1 MKLVALV
8 MLPALIGSAA
18 FAQTSVTSAA
28 QTSKPAASKSPTKKQ
43 GEEPTKDLFG
53 GGSKIEG
60 PITTE
65 IYADE
70 AFFDSN
76 KNVGVFTGH
85 VKVLDPRFSVQS
97 DKLTVYLRKGQDQ
110 GLERAVADGN
120 VGVVRERP
128 DPNTGQ
134 PTRAIGRSDHAV
146 YTASDGNVELTGT
159 PRVQQG
165 PNMHVATSAD
175 TVMLINQNG
184 QLTTHGPSRTEIHQ
198 EAKEEKPGTQPKG

>member
-1 MKLVALV
+1 MRLLAL
-8 MLPALIGSAA
+8 MTLPALIVSAVL
-18 FAQTSVTSAA
+18 AQSSVTSAV
-28 QTSKPAASKSPTKKQ
+28 QTSKPAATNSPKKKESEQ
-43 GEEPTKDLFG
+43 PTKDPFATD
-53 GGSKIEG
+53 SKIEG

-76 KNVGVFTGH
+76 KNTGVFTGH
-85 VKVLDPRFSVQS
+85 VKVFDPRFSLQS

-134 PTRAIGRSDHAV
+134 PTRAVGRSDHAV
-146 YTASDGNVELTGT
+146 YTAGDGNVELTGT

-198 EAKEEKPGTQPKG
+198 EAKEEKPGTQPKE

>member
-1 MKLVALV
+1 MKLITLV
-8 MLPALIGSAA
+8 MLPSLLASIV
-18 FAQTSVTSAA
+18 FAQTSVSSAV
-28 QTSKPAASKSPTKKQ
+28 QTSKPAATNSPKKKQ
-43 GEEPTKDLFG
+43 TEEPTKDLFG
-53 GGSKIEG
+53 TESKIEG

-85 VKVLDPRFSVQS
+85 VKVLDPRFSLQS

-128 DPNTGQ
+128 DPNSGQ
-134 PTRAIGRSDHAV
+134 PTRAVGRSDHAV

-175 TVMLINQNG
+175 TVMFINQSG

-198 EAKEEKPGTQPKG
+198 EAKEEKPAAQPKE

>member
-8 MLPALIGSAA
+8 MVPALIGSAV
-18 FAQTSVTSAA
+18 FAQTSVTSAV
-28 QTSKPAASKSPTKKQ
+28 QTSKPTASNSPKKKQ
-43 GEEPTKDLFG
+43 SEEPTKDLLG
-53 GGSKIEG
+53 GESKIEG
-60 PITTE
+60 PIT
-65 IYADE
+65 
-70 AFFDSN
+70 

-134 PTRAIGRSDHAV
+134 PTRAVGRSDHAV
-146 YTASDGNVELTGT
+146 YTAADGNVELTGT

-165 PNMHVATSAD
+165 PNMHVAIRAD
-175 TVMLINQNG
+175 TVMLINQSG

-198 EAKEEKPGTQPKG
+198 EAKEEKPGTQPKE

>member
-1 MKLVALV
+1 MKLL
-8 MLPALIGSAA
+8 MLMVLPTLIGSAA
-18 FAQTSVTSAA
+18 LAQTSVTSAV
-28 QTSKPAASKSPTKKQ
+28 QTSKPAATTSPRKKPSGQPAKDPLGAESKT
-43 GEEPTKDLFG
+43 
-53 GGSKIEG
+53 EG

-65 IYADE
+65 SYADE

-76 KNVGVFTGH
+76 KNIGVFTGH

-97 DKLTVYLRKGQDQ
+97 DKLTVYLRKGQEQ

-128 DPNTGQ
+128 DPNSGQ

-146 YTASDGNVELTGT
+146 YTAADGNVELTGT

-184 QLTTHGPSRTEIHQ
+184 QLTTHGPSRTEIRQ
-198 EAKEEKPGTQPKG
+198 EAKEEKPGTQPKE

>member
-1 MKLVALV
+1 MKLLALM
-8 MLPALIGSAA
+8 MLPAVVGSAV
-18 FAQTSVTSAA
+18 FAQTSVTSVV
-28 QTSKPAASKSPTKKQ
+28 QTSKPSATSSPPKKQ
-43 GEEPTKDLFG
+43 SEERTKNLLGGE
-53 GGSKIEG
+53 SKTEG

-134 PTRAIGRSDHAV
+134 PTRAVGRSDHAV
-146 YTASDGNVELTGT
+146 YTAADGNVELTGT

-175 TVMLINQNG
+175 TVMLINQSG
-184 QLTTHGPSRTEIHQ
+184 QLTTHGPSRTEIRQ
-198 EAKEEKPGTQPKG
+198 EAKEEKPGTQPKE

>member
-1 MKLVALV
+1 MRLLAL
-8 MLPALIGSAA
+8 MTLPALIVSAVL
-18 FAQTSVTSAA
+18 AQSSVTSAV
-28 QTSKPAASKSPTKKQ
+28 QTSKPAATNSPKKKESEQ
-43 GEEPTKDLFG
+43 PTKDAFG
-53 GGSKIEG
+53 TNSKIEG

-76 KNVGVFTGH
+76 KNTGVFTGH
-85 VKVLDPRFSVQS
+85 VKVFDPRFSLQS

-134 PTRAIGRSDHAV
+134 PTRAVGRSDHAV
-146 YTASDGNVELTGT
+146 YTAGDGNVELTGT

-198 EAKEEKPGTQPKG
+198 EAKEEKPGTQPKE